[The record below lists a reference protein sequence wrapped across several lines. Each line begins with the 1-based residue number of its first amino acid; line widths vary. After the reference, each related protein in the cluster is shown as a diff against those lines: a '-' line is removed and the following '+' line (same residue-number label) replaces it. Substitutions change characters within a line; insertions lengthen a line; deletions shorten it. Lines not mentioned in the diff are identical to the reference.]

1 MADSKPFAI
10 ALRTV
15 AQAIRRGG
23 NMADDYREHCADD
36 FVKRFGLTEDEAN
49 FLAITVRTLFAEA
62 SKPALRRGMYET
74 DYGNT
79 ASYKGGKTALD
90 LDADERVPVEL
101 LARFIR
107 PFDKD
112 GR

>member
-1 MADSKPFAI
+1 
-10 ALRTV
+10 
-15 AQAIRRGG
+15 
-23 NMADDYREHCADD
+23 MADDYREHSADD
-36 FVKRFGLTEDEAN
+36 FVKRFSLTVEESAMVYTIVQ
-49 FLAITVRTLFAEA
+49 AAFATP
-62 SKPALRRGMYET
+62 KPTLRRGMYET